1 MAKRKLEEADSGE
14 DLNSVQSESED
25 SNASNVTGSSTD
37 VPTTTVGRPPPA
49 KRAKKGVK
57 FDDVTVFYFQRKQG
71 FTCVP
76 SEGGSTLGMSG
87 QHVHKQSFSLKDHAK
102 ERKRVHR
109 QILMEQR
116 RQGKLFPS
124 PLLAVGAEELPEVSS
139 GSDSDSDYDDYY
151 FLQPLPIRQRRM
163 LLRSAGVKKIEGD
176 EKDECRDIRISR
188 NLCGCECK
196 VFCDPETCACSL
208 AGIKCQVDRL
218 SFPCGCTKDGCG
230 NATGRIEFNPIRVR
244 THFIHTLMRLELE
257 RKDAESR
264 RNSSCRSVGSS
275 DESGEEGGSQN
286 KGGEEDQVDL
296 CLFNSNE
303 RGSCRDCQNTEVC
316 NVMMQDV
323 QFAHLAAAEH
333 NQRYLGSQ
341 ASPLHQ
347 QHSHPHPHP
356 HPPHLPRVL
365 LFNDSE
371 EDVYNAENT
380 TNMYHFDNDDSTFSD
395 IGESMVENQNQTSM
409 IGYNRNCSYQKSYQ
423 SLVSYPSTF
432 NPRSCSVG
440 VQQPPPTVVTVH
452 HPTDAGTADK
462 GKYLT
467 LTPTGGQSFKLE
479 PISEMLNPI
488 QSLSSY
494 VAGQSAHTASHSAA
508 SQQTQ
513 AWPSHMGTT
522 SMAASSGDASR
533 YEKKAGSGTG
543 GVSLL
548 GTSSSTYT
556 MMTNTTQDQLKE
568 KCPAIS
574 SHMQSRSDEAVA
586 YVKPHSEPDFTFA
599 VACDDPG
606 ESAEIVSESKNF
618 ALSSYPACSSSG
630 LENLDVSKSCCL
642 PLDPPGSSSPQS
654 SQDSFHS
661 QGLCPMEPATCV
673 SGPLEPVSTGDVSQN
688 PCITSNMERCHDGN
702 NIEGTRKDPSVAAS
716 SASSSPTSS
725 SDSFLQQPVEDGVP
739 QNFGEIIKTSIVE
752 TVSA

>member
-1 MAKRKLEEADSGE
+1 MAKRKLEEVDSGE
-14 DLNSVQSESED
+14 ELNSVQSESED
-25 SNASNVTGSSTD
+25 SNASNVTGSSAD
-37 VPTTTVGRPPPA
+37 VPTATVGQPPPV
-49 KRAKKGVK
+49 KRTKKNVK
-57 FDDVTVFYFQRKQG
+57 FTDVTVFYFQRKQG

-102 ERKRVHR
+102 EKKRVHR

-124 PLLAVGAEELPEVSS
+124 PLLAL
-139 GSDSDSDYDDYY
+139 
-151 FLQPLPIRQRRM
+151 
-163 LLRSAGVKKIEGD
+163 
-176 EKDECRDIRISR
+176 
-188 NLCGCECK
+188 
-196 VFCDPETCACSL
+196 ETCACSL

-257 RKDAESR
+257 RKDTESK
-264 RNSSCRSVGSS
+264 RNSICRSGGSGE
-275 DESGEEGGSQN
+275 ESGEEGGSRKQ
-286 KGGEEDQVDL
+286 EEEQVDL

-303 RGSCRDCQNTEVC
+303 KGSCRDCQNTEVC

-333 NQRYLGSQ
+333 NQRYLGSPVP
-341 ASPLHQ
+341 PLHQ
-347 QHSHPHPHP
+347 QHPHPHPHP

-380 TNMYHFDNDDSTFSD
+380 TTMYHFDNDDSTFSD
-395 IGESMVENQNQTSM
+395 ISESLVENQNQTSVV
-409 IGYNRNCSYQKSYQ
+409 GYNRNCSYQKSYQ
-423 SLVSYPSTF
+423 SLVSYPTTF
-432 NPRSCSVG
+432 SPRSCSGG

-452 HPTDAGTADK
+452 HATDTGTADK
-462 GKYLT
+462 AKYLT

-494 VAGQSAHTASHSAA
+494 VAGQDAHSSSDAPASR
-508 SQQTQ
+508 QPQ
-513 AWPSHMGTT
+513 AWPTQMGTSASGST
-522 SMAASSGDASR
+522 STAMSPGIGGTVSF
-533 YEKKAGSGTG
+533 EKKPGTNT
-543 GVSLL
+543 VSLL
-548 GTSSSTYT
+548 ATPSSTYT

-574 SHMQSRSDEAVA
+574 SHMQSRSDEATT
-586 YVKPHSEPDFTFA
+586 YVKPHPEPDFTFT
-599 VACDDPG
+599 VPCKEPG
-606 ESAEIVSESKNF
+606 ESAELGEPKNF
-618 ALSSYPACSSSG
+618 VLNSYSACSSSS
-630 LENLDVSKSCCL
+630 LESLDVSKSCCL
-642 PLDPPGSSSPQS
+642 PLDPPGSASPQS

-661 QGLCPMEPATCV
+661 QGLCPLEPATCI
-673 SGPLEPVSTGDVSQN
+673 SGPLEPVST
-688 PCITSNMERCHDGN
+688 
-702 NIEGTRKDPSVAAS
+702 
-716 SASSSPTSS
+716 
-725 SDSFLQQPVEDGVP
+725 
-739 QNFGEIIKTSIVE
+739 E
-752 TVSA
+752 TG